1 MMNKKTIVIG
11 SLTGLLLFTGCA
23 QLESLSDRV
32 YTPELS
38 FETNTVNTAVGPAQV
53 IITKTNWVVSSRTKA
68 VAELPDQIGIPFGSL
83 ITFVAMSILSIGAMV
98 RGKKYKDA
106 TLSALDAGN
115 QFKEEL
121 RKNKIDVNGMLKGMQ
136 KSQKKNG
143 TFAIIRKLLDL
154 V

>member
-1 MMNKKTIVIG
+1 MPGM
-11 SLTGLLLFTGCA
+11 
-23 QLESLSDRV
+23 
-32 YTPELS
+32 
-38 FETNTVNTAVGPAQV
+38 
-53 IITKTNWVVSSRTKA
+53 
-68 VAELPDQIGIPFGSL
+68 
-83 ITFVAMSILSIGAMV
+83 

-136 KSQKKNG
+136 KTQKKNG